1 MTKAQDSLLAQCDY
15 TDQWA
20 IPKKTPNT
28 GDRRGWVHRFSW
40 DTLKKENVKFHL
52 SIKKEVQFPVVFM
65 KNSWNIHG
73 SWFLTLEIPS
83 TRVFTQFWRICRG
96 KSLFFKSKVTNPKI
110 LGVFFQKS
118 IYRGQKKGKSFD

>member
-1 MTKAQDSLLAQCDY
+1 MRKAREWLLAQCDY
-15 TDQWA
+15 IDQLV
-20 IPKKTPNT
+20 IPKKNPNT
-28 GDRRGWVHRFSW
+28 SDRGGWVHRFSL
-40 DTLKKENVKFHL
+40 DTLEKENVKFHL